1 MAAASGLRVPGR
13 PRFSVKALLRSPL
26 VRRVLLVVAVVAGLF
41 LALQLGRVWGI
52 IDPRLWDLLSP
63 ILASGAWNTFLFSAT
78 IIPIGAAIGFFA
90 GWARV
95 SKHPILSWPATVF
108 VDLLRGIPQLVLIL
122 FAFLWLPFVFELS
135 GSLDAGLWFA
145 VLAL

>member
-63 ILASGAWNTFLFSAT
+63 ILAYGAWNTFLFSAT
-78 IIPIGAAIGFFA
+78 IIPISPRPI
-90 GWARV
+90 ARRT
-95 SKHPILSWPATVF
+95 PARTNGVAEGRITS
-108 VDLLRGIPQLVLIL
+108 VHSRR
-122 FAFLWLPFVFELS
+122 
-135 GSLDAGLWFA
+135 SLDEKARA
-145 VLAL
+145 TSSSD